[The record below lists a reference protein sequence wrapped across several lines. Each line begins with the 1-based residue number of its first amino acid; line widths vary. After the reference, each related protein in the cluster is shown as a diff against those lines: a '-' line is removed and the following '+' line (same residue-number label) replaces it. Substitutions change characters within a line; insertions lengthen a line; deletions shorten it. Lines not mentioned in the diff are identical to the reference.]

1 MHATISA
8 VSMSESWV
16 LRQTFK
22 SKSKAADSELV
33 VLERVFE
40 LVLGHKTPVL
50 VLDGIVVAPETED
63 VDEVD
68 PSLDAPV

>member
-1 MHATISA
+1 
-8 VSMSESWV
+8 MSESWV